1 MPVVNLETIALYYE
15 EHGAGEPLLFLHG
28 LGADGRSWEY
38 QRDVFAQ
45 QFRVILADVRGH
57 GRSAKPPGPYS
68 VPQFTAD
75 IFALLDHLEIGRLHL
90 VGLSMGGMI
99 GFQMAV
105 DQPERLKSLTVVN
118 TGPELVANSWKE
130 RLQIWQRRLFLNF
143 ASMEKIGAF
152 IGERLFPEP
161 HQAEYKAMFIQQMQE
176 NDPTAYKAAT
186 NALIG
191 WSVRQRLSQIQCPVL
206 VVSGDMD
213 YTPVAKKE
221 AYVREMPTAKLHVI
235 ANSRHV
241 TPIDQPEAFN
251 TAVLQFLHT
260 VTQKTDAESS

>member
-1 MPVVNLETIALYYE
+1 MPHANVNNISLYYE
-15 EHGAGEPLLFLHG
+15 EQGVGKPLILLHG

-38 QRDVFAQ
+38 QRAVFAEQ
-45 QFRVILADVRGH
+45 YRVLVVDVRGH

-68 VPQFTAD
+68 VPQFAND
-75 IFALLDHLEIGRLHL
+75 MFALLDHLQVDQFHL

-105 DQPERLKSLTVVN
+105 DQPARFKSVTVVN
-118 TGPELVANSWKE
+118 SGPELVAQNWKE
-130 RLQIWQRRLFLNF
+130 RWQIVQRRLVLNF
-143 ASMEKIGAF
+143 SSMEKIGQF

-161 HQAEYKAMFIQQMQE
+161 HQAEYLVMFVQQMRE
-176 NDPTAYKAAT
+176 NDPRAYKAAT

-191 WSVRQRLSQIQCPVL
+191 WSVRAKLNRIQCPVL
-206 VVSGDMD
+206 VISGDMD
-213 YTPVAKKE
+213 YTPVANKA
-221 AYVREMPTAKLHVI
+221 AYVREMPTAQLRVI
-235 ANSRHV
+235 ENSRHG

-260 VTQKTDAESS
+260 VG